1 MKTGKNHLVK
11 NIRRAGAVIMAAL
24 LYMGTMPVETA
35 WALNI
40 EKDGDN
46 VGYAQ
51 DADGFVY
58 CIPAD
63 ATVKKGCS
71 IYMYGGNKSVVTF
84 PKTCDAYTVTDVGSS
99 LSELIMTPFSSVTIP
114 SGYTTIGSKA
124 FQNQKELYQIVIPAS
139 VKNIAEDAFYGCNQ
153 DKLTIVTPY
162 GSAAEKYAKEHHIH
176 YTNSTALRI
185 EAGGGRMYAGEKRQI
200 AVLNYSGTVTWKSTD
215 NKVAVVDKYGNVTAK
230 KAGKVKITATIG
242 KKTYTYPYAV
252 LSRTKDHVLDIIW
265 TEYVRA
271 DMSDYERAVAAQDWL
286 EKNVSVTGT
295 SASDKDA
302 FEKGKVNDTGFCNAY
317 KTILSYYGMKVK
329 VTAGNSHK
337 ENTVVIAGKTYTAS
351 TLKKESPVD
360 KNYTTT
366 TIPGVS
372 LNKSTMILSIG
383 KKGTFIPSGNKKA
396 VTWTS
401 SSKTVA
407 VVDKKGKVTAK
418 KAGTAVITMKT
429 DGKTYQCRV
438 CVNNKA

>member
-1 MKTGKNHLVK
+1 MKTGKNHLVM

-40 EKDGDN
+40 EKDEDN

-84 PKTCDAYTVTDVGSS
+84 PKTCDTYTVTDVGSS
-99 LSELIMTPFSSVTIP
+99 LSELIMTPFFSVTIP

-185 EAGGGRMYAGEKRQI
+185 EAGGGR
-200 AVLNYSGTVTWKSTD
+200 
-215 NKVAVVDKYGNVTAK
+215 
-230 KAGKVKITATIG
+230 KI
-242 KKTYTYPYAV
+242 
-252 LSRTKDHVLDIIW
+252 
-265 TEYVRA
+265 
-271 DMSDYERAVAAQDWL
+271 
-286 EKNVSVTGT
+286 
-295 SASDKDA
+295 
-302 FEKGKVNDTGFCNAY
+302 C
-317 KTILSYYGMKVK
+317 
-329 VTAGNSHK
+329 
-337 ENTVVIAGKTYTAS
+337 
-351 TLKKESPVD
+351 
-360 KNYTTT
+360 
-366 TIPGVS
+366 
-372 LNKSTMILSIG
+372 
-383 KKGTFIPSGNKKA
+383 KGTQYSLHQYN
-396 VTWTS
+396 
-401 SSKTVA
+401 
-407 VVDKKGKVTAK
+407 
-418 KAGTAVITMKT
+418 GT
-429 DGKTYQCRV
+429 
-438 CVNNKA
+438 

>member
-1 MKTGKNHLVK
+1 MKTGKNYRVR
-11 NIRRAGAVIMAAL
+11 NIRRAGAVILAAL
-24 LYMGTMPVETA
+24 LCIGTMVPEIA
-35 WALNI
+35 WALSV
-40 EKDGDN
+40 EKDADG

-51 DADGFVY
+51 DTDGFVY
-58 CIPAD
+58 CIPAE
-63 ATVKKGCS
+63 ATENKGCS
-71 IYMYGGNKSVVTF
+71 VYMYGGGQSVVTF
-84 PKTCDAYTVTDVGSS
+84 PKTCDTYMVTNVGSS
-99 LSELIMTPFSSVTIP
+99 LSELILTPFSSVTLP
-114 SGYTTIGSKA
+114 SGYTTIESKA
-124 FQNQKELYQIVIPAS
+124 FQNQKDLYQIVIPAS
-139 VKNIAEDAFYGCNQ
+139 VKTISEDAFYGCNQ

-162 GSAAEKYAKEHHIH
+162 GSAAEKYAKEHNIH
-176 YTNSTALRI
+176 YTNTTALRI
-185 EAGGGRMYAGEKRQI
+185 QSGGGRMYAGEKRQI
-200 AVLNYSGTVTWKSTD
+200 AVLNHSGTVSWKSSD
-215 NKVAVVDKYGNVTAK
+215 KKVAVVDKYGNVTAK

-252 LSRTKDHVLDIIW
+252 ISRTKDHVLDIIW

-351 TLKKESPVD
+351 TLKKEASVD
-360 KNYTTT
+360 KTYTTT

-372 LNKSTMILSIG
+372 LNKSTMILSVG
-383 KKGTFIPSGNKKA
+383 KKGTFKPSGNKKT

-401 SSKTVA
+401 SSKKIA

-418 KAGTAVITMKT
+418 KAGTAVITMKI
-429 DGKTYQCRV
+429 DGKSYQCRV
-438 CVNNKA
+438 CVNNNI